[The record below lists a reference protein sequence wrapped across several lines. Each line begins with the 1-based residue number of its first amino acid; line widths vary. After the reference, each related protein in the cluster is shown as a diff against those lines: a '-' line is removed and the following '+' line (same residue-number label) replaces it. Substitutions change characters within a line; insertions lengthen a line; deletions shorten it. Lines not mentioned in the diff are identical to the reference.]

1 MLFTGIQFFLKFSN
15 LFFEIACGRKF
26 SFLCLTLSDK
36 SKVSHK
42 KIKVDYYV
50 RFEWFSFLILPQ
62 IKWPDTPEKRH
73 NSPLL
78 FFHMKIQIMI
88 VDYIKKNFDFI
99 HRQNFYRA
107 SKLTIKKYFSGII
120 TGISLSQHVKLQ
132 ISSIFHF
139 DQAHQS

>member
-1 MLFTGIQFFLKFSN
+1 MKSIIWSWSMLFTGIKFFLKFSN
-15 LFFEIACGRKF
+15 WFFEIACGRKF

-36 SKVSHK
+36 SKVSYK

-50 RFEWFSFLILPQ
+50 HFQCFSFLILPQ
-62 IKWPDTPEKRH
+62 KKWPDTHQKIH

-78 FFHMKIQIMI
+78 FFHMKIYIII

-107 SKLTIKKYFSGII
+107 SKLTIKKHFSGII
-120 TGISLSQHVKLQ
+120 TGISLS
-132 ISSIFHF
+132 
-139 DQAHQS
+139 